1 MKRLLAPLGSL
12 AITFPVMLALA
23 ACVVASYSL
32 DALPRWLLALPLTVL
47 TVNLLAALA
56 THPRFRRQL
65 PLLAFHLCLLA
76 AMGLS
81 VAALLTGLEARVEVL
96 SGEPFEPAAATVTE
110 RGAWHP
116 EGRLAELA
124 FVQRGFTVDYA
135 PGLVRGRTLSTVAV
149 PDEDGALR
157 TQTVGDTRPLVQGG
171 FRVYTSSNKGY
182 AAVLTWL
189 ADGAPAERGAVH
201 FPSYPLNDWKQVR
214 EWRTPAGE
222 AVSFELAVPA
232 APADGRWRFDGAA
245 VAPDLPLVVRH
256 PGGERRLAPGEW
268 IALRGG
274 RLRYDRPTTWMGYRI
289 AYDPTLPWLLASGI
303 VGALALAAHFFVAL
317 PAPAGAGAR
326 LGRARA
332 AGA

>member
-1 MKRLLAPLGSL
+1 MKRVLARLGSL
-12 AITFPVMLALA
+12 AVTFPAMLVLA
-23 ACVVASYSL
+23 AATVVSYSL
-32 DALPRWLLALPLTVL
+32 DAAPRALLAAPLLVL
-47 TVNLLAALA
+47 TVNLLAAVA

-96 SGEPFEPAAATVTE
+96 SGEPFEPAAATVTD

-116 EGRLAELA
+116 GGSLAELA

-135 PGLVRGRTLSTVAV
+135 PGLVRGRTVTV
-149 PDEDGALR
+149 PGEDGALR

-222 AVSFELAVPA
+222 AISLELGVPV
-232 APADGRWRFDGAA
+232 APADQRWRFDGAA

-256 PGGERRLAPGEW
+256 PRGERRLAPGEW

-274 RLRYDRPTTWMGYRI
+274 RLRYDRPSSWMGYRI

-317 PAPAGAGAR
+317 PPPAGAGAR